1 MSAHVYWRINFATPT
16 NGSNPAVCELAM
28 HTSIGGSDV
37 CSGGTAGGTS
47 INASFP
53 AANAFDGNLSG
64 TDCQTTATPSTIS
77 YQFATAQTIVEY
89 AITASATLAATFAPQ
104 TWTFEYSD
112 DGATWTIAGYARGQ
126 VSWGASETRTF
137 PVNAGAE
144 SGQQLK
150 SLRQAITYTPPA
162 PNVVK
167 QGIAPTPGP
176 HTVSGTIYVNGT
188 VTGGLIVCAHAKATK
203 ELIGTTT
210 TASDGTYSIKCGA
223 NWADVYI
230 VAFDPTT
237 YEAIVFDAVIPG

>member
-16 NGSNPAVCELAM
+16 NGSNPAICELAM

-53 AANAFDGNLSG
+53 ASNAFDGNLSG

-89 AITASATLAATFAPQ
+89 AITASATLAATFAPE

-112 DGATWTIAGYARGQ
+112 DGSTWTIAGYARGQ
-126 VSWGASETRTF
+126 VSWSTSETRTF

-144 SGQQLK
+144 TGQQLK
-150 SLRQAITYTPPA
+150 ALRQAVTYTLPTPGA
-162 PNVVK
+162 VK

-176 HTVSGTIYVNGT
+176 HTVSGTAYVGGVAT
-188 VTGGLIVCAHAKATK
+188 AGIIVRAYAKTTGEFIGQATTGG
-203 ELIGTTT
+203 G
-210 TASDGTYSIKCGA
+210 GTYSIKCGV
-223 NWADVYI
+223 NWGDVYVI
-230 VAFDPTT
+230 GFDPTT
-237 YEAIVFDAVIPG
+237 YQSIAFDEVVPG